1 MTAKIQVLVKT
12 DQMKLSLI
20 FIIINFSYLY
30 QSSVIHHLN
39 LQKRNNSTFVRQ
51 WTIQNTV
58 LCGLCNP
65 RGNNFMMSNGNDFYL
80 LWGGERKNFWV
91 NFESTHHLNAAEWN
105 IQCLFSCIIFIPFKL
120 GSNPQ
125 HLSQRLFYN
134 ILLFS
139 SDCFWIW
146 INKI

>member
-1 MTAKIQVLVKT
+1 MKAQDEWRFKSENKTIRINFAIVKILSVNFSSYLQRYKFHGKFQLKNWSLWPKTVDKKMTAKIQVLVKT

-58 LCGLCNP
+58 LCGVCNP

-80 LWGGERKNFWV
+80 LWGARE
-91 NFESTHHLNAAEWN
+91 
-105 IQCLFSCIIFIPFKL
+105 
-120 GSNPQ
+120 
-125 HLSQRLFYN
+125 
-134 ILLFS
+134 
-139 SDCFWIW
+139 
-146 INKI
+146 KISR